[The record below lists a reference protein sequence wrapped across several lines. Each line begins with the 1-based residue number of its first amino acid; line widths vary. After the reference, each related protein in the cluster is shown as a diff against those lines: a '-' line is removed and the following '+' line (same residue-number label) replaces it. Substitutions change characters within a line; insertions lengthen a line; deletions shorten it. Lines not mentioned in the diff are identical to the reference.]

1 MKRRNQST
9 AQDELLSGALYLF
22 HRSDR
27 RCPAVNSLFGIIDK
41 TSDGIIYLESS
52 SRDLLRFRLWHRLPK
67 HYRYHRRAGRSE
79 LRDYIFNLAYYE
91 CTAIQSS
98 MVRTYCTARKI
109 ESCTRL

>member
-9 AQDELLSGALYLF
+9 AYHKLFSGTLYLF

-27 RCPAVNSLFGIIDK
+27 RCPASNSLFGIIDK

-67 HYRYHRRAGRSE
+67 HYRYYRLASRSE

-91 CTAIQSS
+91 CTAIQSG
-98 MVRTYCTARKI
+98 MGRTYRTARKI